1 MLHRQELIGSEVEL
15 QATDVTIDISST
27 WKIRAVHLSEVFWCF
42 TIVWIP
48 PD

>member
-1 MLHRQELIGSEVEL
+1 MLHRQELIGLEVEL
-15 QATDVTIDISST
+15 RATDVTIDIFST